1 MQKTFSENISVML
14 ETISRQRH
22 VVILRE
28 ASQKLLLFWA
38 CMGVTLLAAK
48 YATSFPM
55 KTLSSIAILIMMVSY
70 VYVIASRLARHYGAS
85 GTSAGLSIIFVCFLC
100 SYQTFADN
108 PTQDFAIW
116 FLLALIMGEWFGFLS
131 RFQFEN
137 RIMPERAA
145 DYLSDLFPC
154 IMTMLAGLFIAFL
167 SPLFFPVIRS
177 IFLWIAHAMDS
188 LAFVV
193 VIVLVISIG
202 KLFSPDLPKI
212 FRAFVRPFWIYMS
225 LANLYAFFH
234 KGAYP
239 FITTESFFHWY
250 VWIGGAGA
258 SLGLAL
264 DLFVLSPKDQKK
276 QCLLYMKEGFF
287 NLNDALFK
295 EVIVKDRKQW
305 VVPFVLTP
313 LMIAVGSYM
322 AIANGMIRPSRLMSP
337 WMLPGALG
345 SYLATGLDER
355 AIGAALICLAV
366 SMAVYLP
373 FVVIHIRKQNS

>member
-1 MQKTFSENISVML
+1 MTETICLNISRML
-14 ETISRQRH
+14 EGISHQRH

-48 YATSFPM
+48 YATSFPLT
-55 KTLSSIAILIMMVSY
+55 TLSTIAILLMMASY

-85 GTSAGLSIIFVCFLC
+85 GTASGLSAVFVCFLC
-100 SYQTFADN
+100 SYQTFTDN

-116 FLLALIMGEWFGFLS
+116 FLLALSLGECFGFLS

-137 RIMPERAA
+137 RIMPAKAE

-154 IMTMLAGLFIAFL
+154 IGTMMAGLFIAFL
-167 SPLFFPVIRS
+167 SPLFFPLIRS
-177 IFLWIAHAMDS
+177 IFLWIAHLMDS
-188 LAFVV
+188 LVFVIA
-193 VIVLVISIG
+193 IVLVISIG

-212 FRAFVRPFWIYMS
+212 ARAFVRPFWIFMS

-276 QCLLYMKEGFF
+276 QCLTYMQEGFF
-287 NLNDALFK
+287 NLNDSLYQ
-295 EVIVKDRKQW
+295 EVIVKDRRMW
-305 VVPFVLTP
+305 TVPFVLAP
-313 LMIAVGSYM
+313 VLSAAGSYL
-322 AIANGMIRPSRLMSP
+322 AIANGMITPSRLPAP

-345 SYLATGLDER
+345 SFLATGLDER

-373 FVVIHIRKQNS
+373 FAVVHVRKQKS